1 MWWDE
6 RSQRQ
11 RGALAVA
18 WCPLTSVQGLV
29 AVLAEDKKPRS
40 RLAEEL
46 SEPWDS
52 LHSMALLLPSPPSR
66 TDRGTVVG
74 M

>member
-1 MWWDE
+1 MWRDE
-6 RSQRQ
+6 PSQWQ
-11 RGALAVA
+11 RGAVGLA
-18 WCPLTSVQGLV
+18 WCRLTSVQGLA

-66 TDRGTVVG
+66 TDRGTVVR

>member
-1 MWWDE
+1 MWEDE
-6 RSQRQ
+6 PSQWQ
-11 RGALAVA
+11 SGAMGLV

-52 LHSMALLLPSPPSR
+52 LHSMALLLLSPPSR
-66 TDRGTVVG
+66 TDRTMVVG
-74 M
+74 T